1 MINRL
6 FQLGANVIYE
16 AIANVHVS
24 GHASQEEMKLL
35 LHLVQPKYFIPIHG
49 ELRQLKQHAVLAQD
63 IGIKPENIL
72 VSENGQVIEI
82 SENGMKLAE
91 KVPAGYVFVDGS
103 GVGDVSED
111 IMRERETLARD
122 GIVLLN
128 VNVDRFTGEALGEP
142 EVISRGFISSRENSE
157 LYNGLKKKVMESIKR
172 NGSKDRNEIEQ
183 ACRTYINSET
193 RRRPVVMVSI
203 GRS

>member
-1 MINRL
+1 MR
-6 FQLGANVIYE
+6 
-16 AIANVHVS
+16 
-24 GHASQEEMKLL
+24 
-35 LHLVQPKYFIPIHG
+35 
-49 ELRQLKQHAVLAQD
+49 
-63 IGIKPENIL
+63 
-72 VSENGQVIEI
+72 
-82 SENGMKLAE
+82 LAE

-103 GVGDVSED
+103 GVGDVSEE

-122 GIVLLN
+122 GIVLVN
-128 VNVDRFTGEALGEP
+128 VNVDRFTGDPLGEP